1 MSSTLSCHPLPAGF
15 RLEHYR
21 IEREIAFGGFSKV
34 YLAFDAAGSPVAIK
48 EYLPLALTERDAGE
62 IEPRV
67 SDVNRSDFNA
77 GLKCFFEEG
86 RMLSRLVHP
95 HVIRVTD
102 FFRANGTAYMVMA
115 YERGRTLREHVRRH
129 RGPVPEAFIR
139 DIFLQVLD
147 GLMEVHRNG
156 LLHLDLKPANIFL
169 RSDGTPLLLDFGAT
183 REHIGEQG
191 GAVRLSSIHTPGYA
205 APEQVRHAP
214 PAGPWTDLYGVGA
227 SLYYCLGG
235 ESPPGAK
242 ERLEQDTLQPAVQRW
257 RSRYSPDLLA
267 LIDGCLQ
274 LDPAGRPQTAEWLRM
289 ALAALAGKAPRG
301 TTMLGKIRGRIGRL
315 LTP

>member
-1 MSSTLSCHPLPAGF
+1 MSRPSSCHPLPAGF

-34 YLAFDAAGSPVAIK
+34 YLAYDDTGSPVAIK
-48 EYLPLALTERDAGE
+48 EYLPLELTVREAGE
-62 IEPRV
+62 SEPRV
-67 SDVNRSDFNA
+67 SDDHRSDFNA

-86 RMLSRLVHP
+86 RTLSRLVHP

-102 FFRANGTAYMVMA
+102 FFRANGTAYMVMT
-115 YERGRTLREHVRRH
+115 YERGRTLREHVRQH

-139 DIFLQVLD
+139 GIFLQVLD

-183 REHIGEQG
+183 RELIGEQG
-191 GAVRLSSIHTPGYA
+191 RAVRLSAIHTPGYA

-242 ERLEQDTLQPAVQRW
+242 ERLDRDALLPAVQRW
-257 RSRYSPDLLA
+257 RGRYSPGLLA

-274 LDPAGRPQTAEWLRM
+274 LDPAGRPQTAEQLRTV
-289 ALAALAGKAPRG
+289 LAAQPVTAAGG
-301 TTMLGKIRGRIGRL
+301 TTMLGKIRRRIGRL
-315 LTP
+315 LMP